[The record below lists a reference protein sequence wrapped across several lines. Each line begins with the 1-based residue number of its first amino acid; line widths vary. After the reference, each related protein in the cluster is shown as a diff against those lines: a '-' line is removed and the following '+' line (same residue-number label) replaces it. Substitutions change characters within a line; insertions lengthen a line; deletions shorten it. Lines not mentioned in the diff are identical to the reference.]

1 VLEVVDEVEE
11 DAVRVERVD
20 VAVRMVVVEEE
31 EEEVRSCRRKALL
44 GLFISTLTRVSYAL
58 AGRLESTLE
67 LFWPL
72 E

>member
-1 VLEVVDEVEE
+1 MLEVVDEVEE

-20 VAVRMVVVEEE
+20 VAVRMAVVEEV
-31 EEEVRSCRRKALL
+31 VRSCRRKALL